1 MSAVLEVIT
10 LDSFT
15 QKLIRTFAKDLKF
28 QQVLR

>member
-1 MSAVLEVIT
+1 MRLLIIT

-15 QKLIRTFAKDLKF
+15 HKVIRTFAKDLKI